1 MLEFDVALLQLYY
14 RVKQIFFVFEV
25 VVKRVFKVREDKEG
39 EHLTVDERSYY
50 VVINKYWKTYVFV
63 INFLKKLFV
72 HSDFFPLVRGS

>member
-1 MLEFDVALLQLYY
+1 MLEFDAALLQLYY